1 MGPKGL
7 LTAVEEQKKGLH
19 TGSTSTDGG
28 VEMLVD
34 LTVTSLIVLNIFWW
48 WKR

>member
-1 MGPKGL
+1 MRPEGP
-7 LTAVEEQKKGLH
+7 LTAVEEQDEGPAIRLNLN
-19 TGSTSTDGG
+19 DGG
-28 VEMLVD
+28 AKMLVD